1 VGAVSE
7 LNPPKSFVV
16 KITST
21 GQEVVVEESRTILD
35 SLERAD
41 IYPDNSCRDG
51 ICGTCETR
59 VIAGTPDHRD
69 LLLSDEE
76 HASGKTILL
85 CVSRS
90 LSPVLEI
97 DL

>member
-1 VGAVSE
+1 VSE
-7 LNPPKSFVV
+7 MNPPKSFVV
-16 KITST
+16 KIAST
-21 GQEVVVEESRTILD
+21 GQEIVVEENRTILD

-51 ICGTCETR
+51 ICGTCETN
-59 VIAGTPDHRD
+59 VVSGTPDHRD
-69 LLLSDEE
+69 LLLSEAE
-76 HASGKTILL
+76 QASGKTILV

-90 LSPVLEI
+90 FSPVLEL

>member
-1 VGAVSE
+1 MSE

-16 KITST
+16 KIASS
-21 GQEVVVEESRTILD
+21 GQEIVVEENRTILD

-59 VIAGTPDHRD
+59 VISGTPDHRD
-69 LLLSDEE
+69 MLLNEE
-76 HASGKTILL
+76 EQASGKTILL

-90 LSPVLEI
+90 QSPLLEL